1 MQYKRR
7 QTMSFTTRPVDR
19 GRSGSTPLV
28 GAVVVLA
35 LLFACLPASHAALNA
50 VQSAPY
56 SSAFGFFPQWYQDTH
71 GRALELCLSGPL
83 CVLPGLDEGFDPTQ
97 PLVFPS
103 NFPGESFW
111 FYADGSVVAG
121 NGSNLVDLRYVAAL
135 EAAFSA
141 EVPNANDQV
150 SFARIRVFAD
160 VPTVGTY
167 TLTHPYGVEV
177 FEVTEIDAGREIQFT
192 RDIGIGAPGVF
203 MGALNGDLG
212 PFLVRTVGGVV
223 SLITTAT
230 GTYIGDP
237 TVATT
242 VTGSPFAT
250 NFLRLQGP
258 GINLTSNLFALA
270 GKVYLTPLPTPLLTE
285 RTTYSRTASLT
296 QVDVFA
302 SSAPAAVVGFAPP
315 TTAMLSDSVGRFF
328 GQATALPSTGTVT
341 VVAELSPNTPVSSGP
356 QPVTDV
362 VSILRAEY
370 SAGAHALIIEALSS
384 DQTALPSLTLA
395 PSTPLPL
402 VGPDGV
408 KSVIVTGLAIPP
420 ATVTVTSAAGG
431 GDTEPVVVVP

>member
-1 MQYKRR
+1 
-7 QTMSFTTRPVDR
+7 
-19 GRSGSTPLV
+19 
-28 GAVVVLA
+28 
-35 LLFACLPASHAALNA
+35 
-50 VQSAPY
+50 
-56 SSAFGFFPQWYQDTH
+56 
-71 GRALELCLSGPL
+71 
-83 CVLPGLDEGFDPTQ
+83 
-97 PLVFPS
+97 
-103 NFPGESFW
+103 
-111 FYADGSVVAG
+111 
-121 NGSNLVDLRYVAAL
+121 
-135 EAAFSA
+135 
-141 EVPNANDQV
+141 
-150 SFARIRVFAD
+150 
-160 VPTVGTY
+160 
-167 TLTHPYGVEV
+167 V

-341 VVAELSPNTPVSSGP
+341 VVAELSPITPVSSGP